1 MAVLDRASE
10 RLDLMQATR
19 SVAIVGMS
27 ANSAR
32 ASYFV
37 ATYLLGKTDW
47 DVYFVNPRGGEVLGK
62 PMYATLADLPVVPDM
77 VDVFRRLDDLP
88 VVVDES
94 IDVGARSVWFQLGLT
109 HDDAAGAA
117 SSAGLDVVQD
127 KCLKIEHA
135 RFAGGLHTAGFV
147 TGVIDNRLQKLI

>member
-109 HDDAAGAA
+109 HDDAAAAA

-135 RFAGGLHTAGFV
+135 RFCGGLHDAGFV
-147 TGVIDNRLQKLI
+147 TNVIDSRKRSLI

>member
-1 MAVLDRASE
+1 MAVLERASE

-47 DVYFVNPRGGEVLGK
+47 HVYFVNPRGGEVLGR

-77 VDVFRRLDDLP
+77 VDVFRRIDDLP
-88 VVVDES
+88 TVVEES
-94 IDVGARSVWFQLGLT
+94 IDG
-109 HDDAAGAA
+109 
-117 SSAGLDVVQD
+117 VQD
-127 KCLKIEHA
+127 LDHWTDLA
-135 RFAGGLHTAGFV
+135 T
-147 TGVIDNRLQKLI
+147 